1 MKVATII
8 PLKIIF
14 LHVCVSDE
22 RRIAHLMSKFNSPE
36 AAAAAPRGTSSS
48 TTSSGTTK
56 SIVKAEPVYAGG
68 IFSRLEAQFRT
79 QQAARALAL
88 QNTQTRCLSLIIIPR
103 PYPSSMLHAES
114 KS

>member
-1 MKVATII
+1 MKVATTIH
-8 PLKIIF
+8 LKIIF

-36 AAAAAPRGTSSS
+36 AAAPRGASSS

-68 IFSRLEAQFRT
+68 IFSRLEAQFRA

-88 QNTQTRCLSLIIIPR
+88 QNTQTRCVSLIIIPR
-103 PYPSSMLHAES
+103 PYQSLFNVAC
-114 KS
+114 